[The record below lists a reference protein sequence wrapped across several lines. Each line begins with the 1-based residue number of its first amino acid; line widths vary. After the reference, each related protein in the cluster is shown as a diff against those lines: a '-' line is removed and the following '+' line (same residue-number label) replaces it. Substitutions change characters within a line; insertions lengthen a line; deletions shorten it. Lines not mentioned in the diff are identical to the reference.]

1 MCICI
6 PHSRSFIEMV
16 SRLRIFYFSSLLI
29 VLSFTFVTSFLPKDH
44 TTSTTGLLYNN
55 KSQQKKK
62 YVTSALL
69 LTNEESSRV
78 IQSIESTTTNNQ
90 KQVETSTSLNLIN
103 GLDQSSSEL
112 NALLNKMPLTDKY
125 SILIESYAKELS
137 QSFPKKSEN
146 FQLIES
152 LYSEMVEKAVIPTD
166 KATFSFLNAASL
178 FCNSAQLGQSIQ
190 LIKSGL

>member
-1 MCICI
+1 
-6 PHSRSFIEMV
+6 MV

-103 GLDQSSSEL
+103 GLDQSSSSSSSEL
-112 NALLNKMPLTDKY
+112 NALLNKMPLADKY

-152 LYSEMVEKAVIPTD
+152 LYSEMVEKAVTPTD

-190 LIKSGL
+190 LIKSGW